1 MCLIGRGAGRW
12 EWSPAGPHGQG
23 LLASV
28 AAYVAG
34 WLVAT
39 WTGLT
44 QVSMEAR
51 SKTSPR
57 GGGWLVVLRVREGG
71 LSELH
76 ARSENILQL
85 TNVVAAQL
93 NV

>member
-1 MCLIGRGAGRW
+1 MGMVPRGPTR
-12 EWSPAGPHGQG
+12 AGPSRLGG
-23 LLASV
+23 RVL
-28 AAYVAG
+28 VAG

-57 GGGWLVVLRVREGG
+57 GGGWLVVLRVRKGG

-76 ARSENILQL
+76 ERLEEAKTS
-85 TNVVAAQL
+85 
-93 NV
+93 